1 MRSLLPWALLALALT
16 CVVSTPARA
25 WDAFTVEEID
35 VRGAERISVGTV
47 LNYLPVRTGE
57 NFSPAD
63 AQRALRAL
71 YDTGLFQDV
80 ELARSDNTLVVRVA
94 ERPAIAEIN
103 LEGDFSMDE
112 ERLRQSLS
120 DIGLDRGRTFNRSLL
135 ERVEGELRRQ
145 LFSRGKYG
153 MEFETEVREL
163 ERNRVAIDITIR
175 EGKTAR
181 IRQIKIVGNETFS
194 DATLKDL
201 MESGIPS
208 SLSFFSSAD
217 EYSRAKLEGDL
228 ESIRSHYLDRG
239 FAQFSISSS
248 QVTITPDKKDIYITI
263 AVDEGERYSIGEIEL
278 SGDFPIDR
286 AELRERIQVESGDE
300 FSRKALTE
308 SRTAMADRLAQS
320 GYAFAQINVV
330 PRIDDENRTVDVRFF
345 VEPGQRIY
353 VRRITFSGYESTED
367 HVYRREMR
375 QVEGA
380 RYSPDLV
387 DRSRVRLQR
396 LPQVQEV
403 RPETRRVSGSDNL
416 VDVDYSITERPT
428 GSLSVSAGF
437 SSTEGIVLAGSVQ
450 QKNLLGTGRD
460 LTLRINTSESNT
472 EFTAR
477 YTDPYYTDWGV
488 SRSLNFS
495 YRETNP
501 DDILDTADYYSDSLS
516 TGISYGV
523 PVSEYIRLNGG
534 LSVAGTRIRTTD
546 STPVAI
552 ENFIDEKGHEFA
564 FLETDLSWNRDT
576 RNRTIFA
583 ESGTV
588 NEVSLNAAL
597 PGSDLEFYKLGYR
610 FEGYLP
616 LTETLVASA
625 TGDVDYG
632 GGYGDTEDLPFF
644 RHYYAGGIRSV
655 RGYQGASLG
664 PRYCDNEDRV
674 SVDCEGDAAG
684 GDFRTVGTLELSFPP
699 PMATESGQTRLSLFY
714 DFGNVFADADDFEAG
729 ELRSSV
735 GISFNWRSP
744 IGPLSFSLAEPIDP
758 EPNDETETFQ
768 FTIGTLF

>member
-1 MRSLLPWALLALALT
+1 MRSLLQWALLALVLT
-16 CVVSTPARA
+16 CTVATPARA

-71 YDTGLFQDV
+71 YETGLFEDV
-80 ELARSDNTLVVRVA
+80 ELTRSGNTLVVQVA
-94 ERPAIAEIN
+94 ERPAISEIN

-112 ERLRQSLS
+112 ERLRESLS
-120 DIGLDRGRTFNRSLL
+120 EIGLDRGRTFNRSLL
-135 ERVEGELRRQ
+135 ERVESELRRQ

-153 MEFETEVREL
+153 MEFSTEVREL

-181 IRQIKIVGNETFS
+181 IRQIKLIGNKTFS
-194 DATLKDL
+194 DDTLKDL

-208 SLSFFSSAD
+208 SLNFFSSAD

-228 ESIRSHYLDRG
+228 EAIRSYYQDRG
-239 FAQFSISSS
+239 FAQFSIRSN

-263 AVDEGERYSIGEIEL
+263 AVDEGARYSIGDVEL

-286 AELRERIQVESGDE
+286 SELRERIQVQRGDQ

-308 SRTAMADRLAQS
+308 SRTAMADRLAQA

-330 PRIDDENRTVDVRFF
+330 PRIDDESRVVDVRFF

-375 QVEGA
+375 QVEGS

-387 DRSRVRLQR
+387 DRSKVRLQR
-396 LPQVQEV
+396 LPQVQDV
-403 RPETRRVSGSDNL
+403 RPETRRVSGADNM
-416 VDVDYSITERPT
+416 VDVNYDITERPT
-428 GSLSVSAGF
+428 GSLSVSAGY

-460 LTLRINTSESNT
+460 LTLRINTSESAT
-472 EFTAR
+472 EFTTR
-477 YTDPYYTDWGV
+477 YTNPYYTDWGV
-488 SRSLNFS
+488 SRSLEFS

-501 DDILDTADYYSDSLS
+501 DDILDTADYFSDNLS
-516 TGISYGV
+516 VGMSYGV
-523 PVSEYIRLNGG
+523 PISEYTRINGG
-534 LSVAGTRIRTTD
+534 LSIAGTRIRTTD
-546 STPVAI
+546 STPVDI
-552 ENFIDEKGHEFA
+552 EEFIDDKGNA
-564 FLETDLSWNRDT
+564 YTFLEADVSWTRDT
-576 RNRTIFA
+576 RNRTVFA
-583 ESGTV
+583 ETGTV
-588 NEVSLNAAL
+588 NEVSLTSTL
-597 PGSDLEFYKLGYR
+597 PGGDLEFYKLGYS
-610 FEGYLP
+610 FEGYVP
-616 LTETLVASA
+616 ITDTVVGSFSS
-625 TGDVDYG
+625 DVGYG
-632 GGYGDTEDLPFF
+632 GGFGDTEDLPFF

-655 RGYQGASLG
+655 RGYKGASLG
-664 PRYCDNEDRV
+664 PRYCDGGGV
-674 SVDCEGDAAG
+674 SPNCEGDAAG
-684 GDFRTVGTLELSFPP
+684 GDFRTVGTFELTFPP
-699 PMATESGQTRLSLFY
+699 PLATESGQTRLSLFY
-714 DFGNVFADADDFEAG
+714 DFGNVFSDVDNFESGA
-729 ELRSSV
+729 LRSSA

-744 IGPLSFSLAEPIDP
+744 IGPLSFSLAEPINP
-758 EPNDETETFQ
+758 EPGDETETFQ

>member
-1 MRSLLPWALLALALT
+1 MRSLLRWALLALALT
-16 CVVSTPARA
+16 CTVSTPARA
-25 WDAFTVEEID
+25 WEAFTIEEID

-71 YDTGLFQDV
+71 YETGLLEDV
-80 ELARSDNTLVVRVA
+80 ELTRSGNTLVVQVT
-94 ERPAIAEIN
+94 ERPAISEIN

-112 ERLRQSLS
+112 EGLRDSLS
-120 DIGLDRGRTFNRSLL
+120 EIGLDRGRTFNRSLL
-135 ERVEGELRRQ
+135 ERVESELQRQ

-153 MEFETEVREL
+153 MEFSTEVREL

-181 IRQIKIVGNETFS
+181 IRQIRIIGNETFS
-194 DATLKDL
+194 DETLKDL
-201 MESGIPS
+201 MESGIPG
-208 SLSFFSSAD
+208 SLSFFSNAD

-228 ESIRSHYLDRG
+228 EAIRSYYLDRG
-239 FAQFSISSS
+239 FAQFNVRSN

-263 AVDEGERYSIGEIEL
+263 AVDEGARYSIGEIEL

-286 AELRERIQVESGDE
+286 SELRERIQLQRGDE
-300 FSRKALTE
+300 FSRKAITE

-330 PRIDDENRTVDVRFF
+330 PRIDDENRVVDVRFF

-353 VRRITFSGYESTED
+353 VRRITFSGHESTED
-367 HVYRREMR
+367 RVYRREMR
-375 QVEGA
+375 QVEGS

-396 LPQVQEV
+396 MAQVQEV
-403 RPETRRVSGSDNL
+403 RPETRRVSGADNM
-416 VDVDYSITERPT
+416 VDVNYDITERPT
-428 GSLSVSAGF
+428 GSLSVSAGY

-460 LTLRINTSESNT
+460 LTLRINTSESAT
-472 EFTAR
+472 EFTTR
-477 YTDPYYTDWGV
+477 YTNPYYTDWGV
-488 SRSLNFS
+488 SRSLEFS

-501 DDILDTADYYSDSLS
+501 DDILDTADYFSDNLS
-516 TGISYGV
+516 AGISYGV
-523 PVSEYIRLNGG
+523 PISEYTRLNGG
-534 LSVAGTRIRTTD
+534 VSVAGTRIRTTD
-546 STPVAI
+546 STPVDI
-552 ENFIDEKGHEFA
+552 EDFIDANGNEYA
-564 FLETDLSWNRDT
+564 FLEADLSWNRDT

-583 ESGTV
+583 ETGTV

-597 PGSDLEFYKLGYR
+597 PGSDLEFYKLGYS
-610 FEGYLP
+610 FEGYVP
-616 LTETLVASA
+616 ITDTFVGSFSS
-625 TGDVDYG
+625 DVGYG
-632 GGYGDTEDLPFF
+632 GGFGDTEDLPFF

-664 PRYCDNEDRV
+664 PRYCEGGGV
-674 SVDCEGDAAG
+674 SPDCEGDSAG
-684 GDFRTVGTLELSFPP
+684 GDFRTVGTFEVTFPP
-699 PMATESGQTRLSLFY
+699 PLATQSGQTRLSLFY
-714 DFGNVFADADDFEAG
+714 DFGNVFSDVSDFETGA
-729 ELRSSV
+729 LRSSA

-744 IGPLSFSLAEPIDP
+744 IGPLSFSIAEPINP
-758 EPNDETETFQ
+758 EPGDETETFQ